1 MIVDSECNSQIIDLI
16 KKLTKVNSHNK
27 IYLNGQDAIY
37 LNNTKYM
44 VIKSCNL
51 DVNRDFF
58 GDNFELIK
66 RIISIKK
73 ELNIE
78 DLYFE
83 FFKNGSHVIKCPK
96 KNEAFILKYLHE
108 IENDC
113 FINSFI
119 DRCKNKDEFFLK
131 SMERMLSLHDIKKS
145 LYILQYL
152 FAYDAVEPTVAKN
165 LLNIF
170 IQALFNCNHKC
181 IEKNNFRYISSAVIN
196 VFSLEFF
203 EI

>member
-1 MIVDSECNSQIIDLI
+1 MKLESECNSQISDLI

-27 IYLNGQDAIY
+27 IYLNNQDAIY

-44 VIKSCNL
+44 VIRSCNL
-51 DVNRDFF
+51 DANRDFF
-58 GDNFELIK
+58 GDNFELMK
-66 RIISIKK
+66 MIISLKK

-83 FFKNGSHVIKCPK
+83 FFKNGRHLIKCPK
-96 KNEAFILKYLHE
+96 KNEAFKLKYLHE

-119 DRCKNKDEFFLK
+119 DRCKNKDERFLK
-131 SMERMLSLHDIKKS
+131 SMERMLSLHEIKKS

-152 FAYDAVEPTVAKN
+152 FAYNAVKPTMAKK

-170 IQALFNCNHKC
+170 IQTLLDCNHKC
-181 IEKNNFRYISSAVIN
+181 IEKNNFRYISSAVTN

>member
-1 MIVDSECNSQIIDLI
+1 
-16 KKLTKVNSHNK
+16 
-27 IYLNGQDAIY
+27 
-37 LNNTKYM
+37 M
-44 VIKSCNL
+44 VIRSCNL
-51 DVNRDFF
+51 DLNRDFF

-66 RIISIKK
+66 RIISLKK

-78 DLYFE
+78 ELYFE
-83 FFKNGSHVIKCPK
+83 FFKNGSYVIKCPK
-96 KNEAFILKYLHE
+96 KNEALKLKYLHE

-119 DRCKNKDEFFLK
+119 DRCKNKDERFLK
-131 SMERMLSLHDIKKS
+131 SMERMLSLHEIKKS

-152 FAYDAVEPTVAKN
+152 FAYDAVEPTVAKK
-165 LLNIF
+165 LLNTF
-170 IQALFNCNHKC
+170 IQTLFDCNHKC